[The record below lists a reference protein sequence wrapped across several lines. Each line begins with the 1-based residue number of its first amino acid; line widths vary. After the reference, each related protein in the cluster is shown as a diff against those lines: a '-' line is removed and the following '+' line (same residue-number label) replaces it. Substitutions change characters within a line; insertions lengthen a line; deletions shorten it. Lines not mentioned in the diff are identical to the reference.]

1 MVKQDKCITSLLQC
15 FNRTK
20 CITSPNGSIS
30 GIKFNSVTLQALRR
44 TSFSSKTLKTLL
56 LSLTVSDFAVGLR
69 VHPLYFLVLIK
80 WLQSLRVHPLY
91 FLVLIK
97 WLQRN
102 LTFSTYT
109 ANILIKI
116 LFSSA
121 SLYGVMALDADRFLI
136 IHLHLRYQEL
146 VTHDA
151 LIPL

>member
-1 MVKQDKCITSLLQC
+1 MLKQDKCM
-15 FNRTK
+15 
-20 CITSPNGSIS
+20 TSPNGSIS
-30 GIKFNSVTLQALRR
+30 AIKFNSVTLQVLRR

-80 WLQSLRVHPLY
+80 WLQRKP
-91 FLVLIK
+91 
-97 WLQRN
+97 
-102 LTFSTYT
+102 TFSIYT

>member
-1 MVKQDKCITSLLQC
+1 MVKQDKCITSLLKC

-80 WLQSLRVHPLY
+80 WLQ
-91 FLVLIK
+91 
-97 WLQRN
+97 RN

-109 ANILIKI
+109 ANIFIKI

>member
-1 MVKQDKCITSLLQC
+1 MVKQDKCITSLLKC

-56 LSLTVSDFAVGLR
+56 LSLTVSDFAVG
-69 VHPLYFLVLIK
+69 
-80 WLQSLRVHPLY
+80 LRVHPLY

>member
-1 MVKQDKCITSLLQC
+1 MVKQDKCITSLNASTGQ
-15 FNRTK
+15 NAY
-20 CITSPNGSIS
+20 ITNPNGSIS
-30 GIKFNSVTLQALRR
+30 AIKFNSVTLQALRK
-44 TSFSSKTLKTLL
+44 TSSSSKTLKILL
-56 LSLTVSDFAVGLR
+56 LSLTVSDFAVG
-69 VHPLYFLVLIK
+69 
-80 WLQSLRVHPLY
+80 LRVHPLY

>member
-1 MVKQDKCITSLLQC
+1 MLKQDKCM
-15 FNRTK
+15 
-20 CITSPNGSIS
+20 TSPNGSIS
-30 GIKFNSVTLQALRR
+30 TIKFNSVTLQVLRR

-80 WLQSLRVHPLY
+80 WLQRKP
-91 FLVLIK
+91 
-97 WLQRN
+97 
-102 LTFSTYT
+102 TFSIYT

>member
-1 MVKQDKCITSLLQC
+1 MVKQDKCITSLLKC

-80 WLQSLRVHPLY
+80 WLQ
-91 FLVLIK
+91 
-97 WLQRN
+97 RN

-146 VTHDA
+146 VTHDG